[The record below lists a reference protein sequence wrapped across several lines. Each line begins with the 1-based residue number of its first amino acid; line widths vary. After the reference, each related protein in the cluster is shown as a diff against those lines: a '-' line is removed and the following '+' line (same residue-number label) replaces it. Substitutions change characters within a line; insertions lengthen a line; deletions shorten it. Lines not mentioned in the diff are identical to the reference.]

1 MPLILLKNLPR
12 YECLLEASQ
21 QFPDLEPS
29 ACEAFLHLLRAGDEA
44 LSVTERHLA
53 RHNVTQGRFGVLMIL
68 LQSRDDDCLR
78 RPLSPAELA
87 DRTGVTR
94 ATITGLVDTLERDGL
109 VKREPDAA
117 DRRMMAVSLTAKGE
131 ELSHSLLPGYFQQMT
146 AFMHPLSAAERR
158 TLVQLLTKLVRP
170 SAPEPDGTP
179 EVEALRPET
188 APGSDVSARA

>member
-1 MPLILLKNLPR
+1 MPLILLKDLPR

-44 LSVTERHLA
+44 LAVTERHLS

-68 LQSRDDDCLR
+68 LQSRGDDRVR

-94 ATITGLVDTLERDGL
+94 ATITGLVDTLARDGL

-131 ELSHSLLPGYFQQMT
+131 ALARTLLPGYFQQMT
-146 AFMHPLSAAERR
+146 ALMHPLSMAERR

-170 SAPEPDGTP
+170 STPAPDAAPDGESLEPKPTP
-179 EVEALRPET
+179 EH
-188 APGSDVSARA
+188 DVSARA